1 MFDDKYIMHIYALE
15 DESLIEVVAIW
26 KLIVDISESSSELK

>member
-1 MFDDKYIMHIYALE
+1 MFDDKYIMHIYTLE

-26 KLIVDISESSSELK
+26 KLIADISESSSELK